1 MKKILRHQLLMLV
14 FLLCAISQHTQ
25 AQQTERII
33 TFNTSSTTLGQF
45 ISEVKAQAGLEF
57 SFDKDV
63 SSLMSKKITVRKNK
77 LTVNEALKWL
87 TSDLSIGYKVID
99 SYVILNIIGGKYKSS
114 SSGRTGYISGKIVDE
129 TQEALPGA
137 TISLVGAAFK
147 TTSANDGTFNISAPA
162 GTYVLEV
169 TFISYKKEIVKNIV
183 VEEGRHTV
191 QTVILKAENNSLN
204 EVVVTAL
211 GIKKRERSL
220 GYASAQLTSADVSD
234 VPQPNVLNAL
244 TGRIAGVEVRGSGA
258 DPGSSVMVT
267 IRGQS
272 SLTKDNQ
279 PLYVVDGIPVAPA
292 LQNPTAGIDGK
303 QNIDYGSP
311 IGDLNPDDIASIS
324 VLKGAS
330 AAALYGSRAG
340 SGVILITTK
349 SGAERKG
356 LGISFNSTTV
366 FDQAYLFPHLQ
377 NEYGSGDSPVSTST
391 ISTSAWGPRLNTG
404 VKLVQWN
411 SPLDANGK
419 PIATDWISYPNRVKD
434 FFNTGH
440 TFTNNIAVSKSGE
453 AGDFRLSYANMQ
465 NKGIVPNT
473 DLKRNTLNFAGN
485 YNIKKSIRIGT
496 NIAYTNN
503 QSDNRPSANSESVTY
518 EVYKLTPNININD
531 LRDYWVPGKEGIKQY
546 NPLSSDDNPFLIAN
560 EETNGYNRNRLTGH
574 VQLAVD
580 LMDNLTLTAR
590 TGLDYYTT
598 DINQKRPFSSKRNP
612 TGAYLT
618 QNDYFKEQNSDF
630 LLTYKSKITPDFAYS
645 VSAGGNQMDQKTR
658 SVQNYTGTLTLPGIY
673 NLANAAAG
681 SMIYNEMAGHK
692 RINSLYGLGE
702 ISYKQSV
709 FLNLTARNDWSSTLP
724 PKNSSYFYP
733 SASLSVIASDLL
745 AIKWDKLTYLKLRGN
760 ISQVGSDTDPYQLY
774 SVIPFDTDWGS
785 VKRAS
790 LNFNQKNS
798 QLKPE
803 IATSYETGADVS
815 FFQDR
820 LGLSFTWYKTN
831 NKNQIIQVPTTIASG
846 ASTKLINAGNIQN
859 SGIEVALNV
868 VPVKGKFTWKTDLNL
883 TRNRNKVVSLT
894 PGITNYL
901 LGSTDGSNV
910 EYLISEG
917 TQMGDF
923 YTKSWKKV
931 PSGPYAGQPLLTS
944 GGLLQQSND
953 FEKIGN
959 YNPDFML
966 GIHNS
971 LSYGGFTLSTLIDW
985 RQGGS
990 YYSYAAKSLIDDGY
1004 LDTTIPGRDAEHGG
1018 LSWTDANGVKRNDGM
1033 IMNGV
1038 IANAD
1043 GTYRQNDVIIA
1054 AADYY
1059 DNKYWKYYQNDTYSA
1074 TYVKLKEVSLTYVFN
1089 KNIMRH
1095 IPFVSNLA
1103 VSLIGYNLATWTAAH
1118 NGFDPETT
1126 MSISTLRYLGVGHFA
1141 LPGIRSYGFKL
1152 SCNF

>member
-1 MKKILRHQLLMLV
+1 MLV
-14 FLLCAISQHTQ
+14 LLLCAF
-25 AQQTERII
+25 AQRTVAQKTERTISF
-33 TFNTSSTTLGQF
+33 TGDNATLQQF
-45 ISEVKAQAGLEF
+45 IGQVKSQLNVEFTFDQEVNA
-57 SFDKDV
+57 
-63 SSLMSKKITVRKNK
+63 LMTKKVNIRRKK
-77 LTVNEALKWL
+77 TTISEALKWL
-87 TSDLSIGYKVID
+87 NTDLAVKYKVID
-99 SYVILNIIGGKYKSS
+99 NYIILSMGTRPTGEARAHIT
-114 SSGRTGYISGKIVDE
+114 GRIVDE
-129 TQEALPGA
+129 TNTPLPGA
-137 TISLVGAAFK
+137 TVKVIEAEK
-147 TTSANDGTFNISAPA
+147 TGTTGLDGSFNIAVPA
-162 GTYVLEV
+162 GAYTLEV
-169 TFISYKKEIVKNIV
+169 SFISYQKEVVKNVATGDGKVNNITV
-183 VEEGRHTV
+183 V
-191 QTVILKAENNSLN
+191 LKAQPNSLN

-211 GIKKRERSL
+211 GIKKRERAL
-220 GYASAQLTSADVSD
+220 GYASAQLDASDVSD

-244 TGRIAGVEVRGSGA
+244 SARVAGVNVRGSAA

-279 PLYVVDGIPVAPA
+279 PLYVIDGVPVAPA

-311 IGDLNPDDIASIS
+311 ISDLNPDDIENVT

-349 SGAERKG
+349 SGANKRG
-356 LGISFNSTTV
+356 LGVSFNSTTV
-366 FDQAYLFPHLQ
+366 FDKAYLFPHLQ
-377 NEYGSGDSPVSTST
+377 NEYGSGDSPYSTST
-391 ISTSAWGPRLNTG
+391 ISTSAWGRRLNTG
-404 VKLVQWN
+404 TKEVQWN

-419 PIATDWISYPNRVKD
+419 AIATDWVSYPNRVKD

-440 TFTNNIAVSKSGE
+440 TLTNNIAIAKSGD
-453 AGDFRLSYANMQ
+453 AGDFRFSYANMQ

-473 DLKRNTLNFAGN
+473 DMKRNTINLAGN
-485 YNIKKSIRIGT
+485 YNVKKSIRVSA

-531 LRDYWVPGKEGIKQY
+531 LRNYWVPGKEGVKQY
-546 NPLSSDDNPFLIAN
+546 NPLSTDDNPFLIAYQ
-560 EETNGYNRNRLTGH
+560 ETNGYNRNRLTGH
-574 VQLAVD
+574 VQLAID
-580 LMDNLTLTAR
+580 LMKNLTLTAR
-590 TGLDYYTT
+590 TGLDYYST
-598 DINQKRPFSSKRNP
+598 DVNQKRPFSSKRNP

-618 QNDYFKEQNSDF
+618 ENDYFKEQNSDF
-630 LLTYKSKITPDFAYS
+630 LLTYKSKINPVINYT

-658 SVQNYTGTLTLPGIY
+658 SVQNYSGTLTLPGIY
-673 NLANAAAG
+673 NLSNAAAG
-681 SMIYNEMAGHK
+681 SMIYAEGSGHK
-692 RINSLYGLGE
+692 RINSIYGLGE
-702 ISYKQSV
+702 ISYKQSI

-724 PKNSSYFYP
+724 PENSSYFYP

-745 AIKWDKLTYLKLRGN
+745 NLKWDKLSYLKLRGN

-774 SVIPFDTDWGS
+774 NVVPFDTDWGS
-785 VKRAS
+785 VKRATLS
-790 LNFNQKNS
+790 YDQKNS

-859 SGIEVALNV
+859 SGIELTLNV
-868 VPVKGKFTWKTDLNL
+868 VPVKGKFTWKTAFNF

-901 LGSTDGSNV
+901 IGSTDGSNV

-931 PSGPYAGQPLLTS
+931 PSGQYAGQPLLTS
-944 GGLLQQSND
+944 GGLMQQSND

-966 GIHNS
+966 GIDNNFR
-971 LSYGGFTLSTLIDW
+971 LGNFTLNALIDW
-985 RQGGS
+985 RQGGQ
-990 YYSYAAKSLIDDGY
+990 YYSYAAKSLIDDGF

-1018 LSWTDANGVKRNDGM
+1018 LRWTDANGVVRNDGM
-1033 IMNGV
+1033 IMQGY
-1038 IANAD
+1038 IAQSD
-1043 GTYRQNDVIIA
+1043 GSYKQNNVVIA

-1059 DNKYWKYYQNDTYSA
+1059 DNKYWKYYQNDTYNA
-1074 TYVKLKEVSLTYVFN
+1074 TYVKLKEVSLTYSFN
-1089 KNIMRH
+1089 KNVLRH
-1095 IPFVSNLA
+1095 LPFLS
-1103 VSLIGYNLATWTAAH
+1103 SLSASIIGYNLYTWSAAN

-1126 MSISTLRYLGVGHFA
+1126 MSISTIRYQGVGHFA
-1141 LPGIRSYGFKL
+1141 LPGIRSYGFKV
-1152 SCNF
+1152 SANF

>member
-1 MKKILRHQLLMLV
+1 MLV
-14 FLLCAISQHTQ
+14 FLVCAIWQHAS
-25 AQQTERII
+25 AQNTERIV
-33 TFNTSSTTLGQF
+33 TFNASSATLDQF
-45 ISEVKAQAGLEF
+45 ITQVKSQAGFEF
-57 SFDKDV
+57 TFDKEV
-63 SSLMSKKITVRKNK
+63 SSIMSKKINIRKK
-77 LTVNEALKWL
+77 KASVNDALKWL
-87 TSDLSIGYKVID
+87 VTDLAIKYKIID
-99 SYVILNIIGGKYKSS
+99 NYVILSVGNKDKSGS
-114 SSGRTGYISGKIVDE
+114 SAPASHITGQVLDE
-129 TQEALPGA
+129 TREALPGA
-137 TISLVGAAFK
+137 TVKVIENGR
-147 TTSANDGTFNISAPA
+147 SAVSGTDGKFSIPVEP
-162 GTYVLEV
+162 GTYSIEI
-169 TFISYKKEIVKNIV
+169 TFISFEKETIKNISV
-183 VEEGRHTV
+183 SEGNYSNN
-191 QTVILKAENNSLN
+191 TVILKAQHNSLN

-220 GYASAQLTSADVSD
+220 GYASAQLTSAEVSD

-244 TGRIAGVEVRGSGA
+244 TGRIAGVNVRSSAA

-279 PLYVVDGIPVAPA
+279 PLYVIDGVPVAPA

-311 IGDLNPDDIASIS
+311 ISDLSPDDIASIT

-349 SGAERKG
+349 SGAEKKG
-356 LGISFNSTTV
+356 MGINFNSTTV
-366 FDQAYLFPHLQ
+366 FDKAYLFPHLQ
-377 NEYGSGDSPVSTST
+377 NEYGSGDSPVSNST
-391 ISTSAWGPRLNTG
+391 ISTSAWGRRLNTG
-404 VKLVQWN
+404 IKLVQWN
-411 SPLDANGK
+411 SPLDASGNAI
-419 PIATDWISYPNRVKD
+419 PTDWVSYPNRVKD

-440 TFTNNIAVSKSGE
+440 TFTNNIAVAKSSE
-453 AGDFRLSYANMQ
+453 AGDFRLSFSNMQ

-473 DLKRNTLNFAGN
+473 DMKRNTLNFAGN
-485 YNIKKSIRIGT
+485 YNIKPSIRLGT

-531 LRDYWVPGKEGIKQY
+531 LRNYWVPGKEGVKQY

-560 EETNGYNRNRLTGH
+560 QETNGYNRNRLTGH

-580 LMDNLTLTAR
+580 LLTNLTLTAR

-598 DINQKRPFSSKRNP
+598 DVNQKRPFSAKRNP

-618 QNDYFKEQNSDF
+618 ENDYFKEQNSDF
-630 LLTYKSKITPDFAYS
+630 LLTYKSKINTQFAYT

-681 SMIYNEMAGHK
+681 SMIYSEGAGHK
-692 RINSLYGLGE
+692 RINSIYGLGE

-724 PKNSSYFYP
+724 PENSSYFYP

-745 AIKWDKLTYLKLRGN
+745 GIKWDKLSYLKLRGN

-774 SVIPFDTDWGS
+774 NVVPFDTDWGS

-790 LNFNQKNS
+790 LSYDQKNS
-798 QLKPE
+798 KLKPE
-803 IATSYETGADVS
+803 IATSYETGADIS

-859 SGIEVALNV
+859 SGIEVTLNA
-868 VPVKGKFTWKTDLNL
+868 VPVKGKFTWKTEFNF
-883 TRNRNKVVSLT
+883 TRNRNKVIALT

-910 EYLISEG
+910 NYLISEG

-923 YTKSWKKV
+923 YTTSWKKV
-931 PSGPYAGQPLLTS
+931 PSGPYAGQPLLSS
-944 GGLLQQSND
+944 GGLMQQSTTL
-953 FEKIGN
+953 EKIGN

-966 GIHNS
+966 GINNS
-971 LSYGGFTLSTLIDW
+971 FSYGGFTLNALLDW
-985 RQGGS
+985 RKGGQ
-990 YYSYAAKSLIDDGY
+990 YYSYAVKTLIDDGY
-1004 LDTTIPGRDAEHGG
+1004 LDVTLPGRDAEHGG

-1033 IMNGV
+1033 ILPGY

-1043 GTYRQNDVIIA
+1043 GTYKPNNVIIE

-1059 DNKYWKYYQNDTYSA
+1059 DNKYWKYYQNDTFSA
-1074 TYVKLKEVSLTYVFN
+1074 TYIKLKEVSLTYNFN
-1089 KNIMRH
+1089 KKVMRH
-1095 IPFVSNLA
+1095 LPFISNLA
-1103 VSLIGYNLATWTAAH
+1103 ISAIGYNLFIWTAAN
-1118 NGFDPETT
+1118 NGFDPESTI
-1126 MSISTLRYLGVGHFA
+1126 SISTLRYQGVAQYA

>member
-1 MKKILRHQLLMLV
+1 MKKIFRYQFLMLV
-14 FLLCAISQHTQ
+14 FMLCAIVPRAE
-25 AQQTERII
+25 AQNTERAI
-33 TFNTSSTTLGQF
+33 TFNSSQVTLQQF
-45 ISEVKAQAGLEF
+45 IKQVKDQQGIEF
-57 SFDKDV
+57 TFDQDV
-63 SSLMSKKITVRKNK
+63 NSLMEKKITVRKK
-77 LTVNEALKWL
+77 KTTVADALKWL
-87 TSDLSIGYKVID
+87 TADLPVKYKAID
-99 SYVILNIIGGKYKSS
+99 NYIILSLANAGKNAGGK
-114 SSGRTGYISGKIVDE
+114 GHILGKIADE
-129 TQEALPGA
+129 AGEPLPGA
-137 TISLVGAAFK
+137 TISVVEAGV
-147 TTSANDGTFNISAPA
+147 SATADKDGLFNIPVSA
-162 GTYVLEV
+162 GSYTLEV
-169 TFISYKKEIVKNIV
+169 TFISFQKEVVKNVLVGDDRSAALTV
-183 VEEGRHTV
+183 VM
-191 QTVILKAENNSLN
+191 KAQPNSLN

-211 GIKKRERSL
+211 GIKKREKSL
-220 GYASAQLTSADVSD
+220 GYASAQLTAANVSN
-234 VPQPNVLNAL
+234 VPQQNVLNAL
-244 TGRIAGVEVRGSGA
+244 SGRIAGVNVRGSAA

-272 SLTKDNQ
+272 SLTKNNQ
-279 PLYVVDGIPVAPA
+279 PLYVIDGIPVAPG

-311 IGDLNPDDIASIS
+311 MGDLSADDIASIT

-340 SGVILITTK
+340 FGVILITTK
-349 SGAERKG
+349 SGAEKKG
-356 LGISFNSTTV
+356 LGISFNSTAT
-366 FDQAYLFPHLQ
+366 FDRAYLFPNLQ
-377 NEYGSGDSPVSTST
+377 NEYGSGDSPASDNTL
-391 ISTSAWGPRLNTG
+391 STSAWGQRLNTG
-404 VKLVQWN
+404 KKLVQWN
-411 SPLDANGK
+411 SPLDASGN
-419 PIATDWISYPNRVKD
+419 PIATDWVSYPNRVKD

-440 TFTNNIAVSKSGE
+440 TFTNDIAVSKSGE
-453 AGDFRLSYANMQ
+453 AGDFRIAYTNMQ

-473 DLKRNTLNFAGN
+473 DMKRNNLNFSGN
-485 YNIKKSIRIGT
+485 YNIRKSIRINA

-518 EVYKLTPNININD
+518 EVYKLAPNININD
-531 LRDYWVPGKEGIKQY
+531 LRNYWAPGKEGVKQY
-546 NPLSSDDNPFLIAN
+546 NPLSSDDNPFLIAYQ
-560 EETNGYNRNRLTGH
+560 ETNGFNRNRLTGH

-580 LMDNLTLTAR
+580 LLNNLTLTAR
-590 TGLDYYTT
+590 TGLDYYST
-598 DINQKRPFSSKRNP
+598 DVNQKRPFSAKRNP

-618 QNDYFKEQNSDF
+618 ENDYFKEQNSDF
-630 LLTYKSKITPDFAYS
+630 LLTYKSKIGSLFNYS
-645 VSAGGNQMDQKTR
+645 VSGGANQMDQKIR

-673 NLANAAAG
+673 NLSNAAAG
-681 SMIYNEMAGHK
+681 SMIYSESASLK

-702 ISYKQSV
+702 ISYKQSI

-724 PKNSSYFYP
+724 PENNSYFYP

-745 AIKWDKLTYLKLRGN
+745 GIKWDKLSYLKLRGN

-774 SVIPFDTDWGS
+774 SVVPFDTDWGA

-790 LNFNQKNS
+790 MSFNQKNS

-859 SGIEVALNV
+859 EGIEVTLNAT
-868 VPVKGKFTWKTDLNL
+868 PVKGKFTWKTQFNF
-883 TRNRNKVVSLT
+883 TRNRNKVVTLT

-910 EYLISEG
+910 EYLIKEG

-923 YTKSWKKV
+923 YTRSWKKV
-931 PSGPYAGQPLLTS
+931 TSGPYAGQALLTS
-944 GGLLQQSND
+944 NGLMQQSTD

-966 GIHNS
+966 GIDNS
-971 LSYGGFTLSTLIDW
+971 FSYGPVTLNVLLDW
-985 RQGGS
+985 RNGGS
-990 YYSYAAKSLIDDGY
+990 YYSYAAKGLIDDGY
-1004 LDTTIPGRDAEHGG
+1004 LATTIPGRDAAHGG
-1018 LSWTDANGVKRNDGM
+1018 LAWTDGDGVKRNDGM
-1033 IMNGV
+1033 IMPGV

-1043 GTYRQNDVIIA
+1043 GTYRPNNIIIS

-1059 DNKYWKYYQNDTYSA
+1059 DNKHWKYYQNDTYSA
-1074 TYVKLKEVSLTYVFN
+1074 TYLKLKEVALTYTLS
-1089 KNIMRH
+1089 KNLLRH
-1095 IPFVSNLA
+1095 IPFISNLS
-1103 VSLIGYNLATWTAAH
+1103 VSAIGYNLYTWTKATV
-1118 NGFDPETT
+1118 GFDPETT
-1126 MSISTLRYLGVGHFA
+1126 MSISDTRYQGVGHFA

>member
-1 MKKILRHQLLMLV
+1 MLV
-14 FLLCAISQHTQ
+14 FLVCAVWQHTL
-25 AQQTERII
+25 AQSTERVVS
-33 TFNTSSTTLGQF
+33 FNTSSETLEQF
-45 ISEVKAQAGLEF
+45 ITQVKSQAGFEF
-57 SFDKDV
+57 TFDKEV
-63 SSLMSKKITVRKNK
+63 NSMMSKKIAIRKK
-77 LTVNEALKWL
+77 KVTVNDALKWL
-87 TSDLSIGYKVID
+87 TTDLAIKYKIID
-99 SYVILNIIGGKYKSS
+99 NYVILSLSNKDKSA
-114 SSGRTGYISGKIVDE
+114 SSGTGHITGQVVDE
-129 TQEALPGA
+129 TREPLPGA
-137 TISLVGAAFK
+137 TVKVIEGGR
-147 TTSANDGTFNISAPA
+147 SAVSGNDGKFSIPVQP
-162 GTYVLEV
+162 GTYSIEIS
-169 TFISYKKEIVKNIV
+169 FISFEKETIKNIV
-183 VEEGRHTV
+183 VTEGNYTGN
-191 QTVILKAENNSLN
+191 TVILKAQHNSLN

-220 GYASAQLTSADVSD
+220 GYASAQLTSAEVSD

-244 TGRIAGVEVRGSGA
+244 TGRIAGVNVRSSAA

-279 PLYVVDGIPVAPA
+279 PLYVIDGVPVAPA

-311 IGDLNPDDIASIS
+311 ISDLSPDDIASIT

-349 SGAERKG
+349 SGAEKKG

-366 FDQAYLFPHLQ
+366 FDKAYLFPHLQ

-391 ISTSAWGPRLNTG
+391 ISTSAWGQRLNTG
-404 VKLVQWN
+404 IKLVQWN

-419 PIATDWISYPNRVKD
+419 AIPTDWVSYPNRVKD

-440 TFTNNIAVSKSGE
+440 TLTNNIAVAKSSE
-453 AGDFRLSYANMQ
+453 AGDFRLSFSNMQ

-473 DLKRNTLNFAGN
+473 DMKRNTLNFAGN
-485 YNIKKSIRIGT
+485 YNIKPSIRLST

-531 LRDYWVPGKEGIKQY
+531 LRNYWVPGKEGVKQY

-580 LMDNLTLTAR
+580 LLTNLTLTAR
-590 TGLDYYTT
+590 TGLDYYST
-598 DINQKRPFSSKRNP
+598 DVNQKRPFSAKRNP

-618 QNDYFKEQNSDF
+618 ENDYFKEQNSDF
-630 LLTYKSKITPDFAYS
+630 LLTYKSKINNQFAYS

-681 SMIYNEMAGHK
+681 SMIYSEGAGHK
-692 RINSLYGLGE
+692 RINSIYGLGE
-702 ISYKQSV
+702 ISYKQSI

-724 PKNSSYFYP
+724 PENSSYFYP

-745 AIKWDKLTYLKLRGN
+745 GIKWDKLSYLKLRGN

-774 SVIPFDTDWGS
+774 NVIPFDTDWGS

-790 LNFNQKNS
+790 LSYDQKNS
-798 QLKPE
+798 KLKPE

-859 SGIEVALNV
+859 SGIELTLNA
-868 VPVKGKFTWKTDLNL
+868 VPVKGKFTWKTEFNF
-883 TRNRNKVVSLT
+883 TRNRNKVISLT

-910 EYLISEG
+910 NYLISEG

-923 YTKSWKKV
+923 YTTSWKKV
-931 PSGPYAGQPLLTS
+931 PSGPNAGQPLLTS
-944 GGLLQQSND
+944 GGLMQQSTTL
-953 FEKIGN
+953 EKIGN

-966 GIHNS
+966 GINNS
-971 LSYGGFTLSTLIDW
+971 FSYAGFTLNALLDW
-985 RQGGS
+985 RKGGQ
-990 YYSYAAKSLIDDGY
+990 YYSYAVKTLIDDGY

-1018 LSWTDANGVKRNDGM
+1018 LSWTDANGVKRTDGM
-1033 IMNGV
+1033 IMPGV
-1038 IANAD
+1038 IANGD
-1043 GTYRQNDVIIA
+1043 GTYRQNNVIIA

-1059 DNKYWKYYQNDTYSA
+1059 DNKYWKYYQNDTFSA
-1074 TYVKLKEVSLTYVFN
+1074 TYIKLKEVSLTYNFN

-1095 IPFVSNLA
+1095 LPFMSNLA
-1103 VSLIGYNLATWTAAH
+1103 ISAIGYNLFIWTAAN
-1118 NGFDPETT
+1118 NGFDPESTI
-1126 MSISTLRYLGVGHFA
+1126 SISTLRYQGVAQYA